1 MTGPGYPAMTL
12 TTLPPVLARLQQFI
26 VLTWLL
32 AALLWLTWTGNQG
45 RWGLALGGLAVLA
58 GGHAVVL
65 ALECVWMR
73 WCNRRDSVPAASA
86 ADLLVAWWGEVF
98 SAVRVFGWQQPF
110 RSATWSDRTH
120 GRPGQRGVVLVHG
133 FVCNRGLWNRWYPK
147 LSEAGIPCVGVNLE
161 PVFGDIDDYTAA
173 IDAAV
178 GTLQART
185 GLAPV
190 IVAHSMGGLAVRAWL
205 RSRGGAAAMTR
216 VHQVITIGSPHTGTQ
231 LAALGLGPNARQMR
245 RQSPWLCGLAAS
257 ESPSLLG
264 RFTCVYSNC
273 DNIVFPT
280 SSARLPHARSLQVPR
295 CAHVHLVDHP
305 AVFELVRHSLQPVAA
320 ARIGGV
326 QGVPEVV

>member
-1 MTGPGYPAMTL
+1 M
-12 TTLPPVLARLQQFI
+12 LARLQQLI
-26 VLTWLL
+26 AATWILAVLSWLVW
-32 AALLWLTWTGNQG
+32 AGGQG
-45 RWGLALGGLAVLA
+45 RWGLALGGLLVLV

-65 ALECVWMR
+65 AIEFAWMS
-73 WCNRRDSVPAASA
+73 WCNRRDVVPAACA
-86 ADLLVAWWGEVF
+86 TDVLAAWWGEAV

-110 RSATWSDRTH
+110 RSAAWADQTH

-133 FVCNRGLWNRWYPK
+133 FVCNRGLWNRWYPR
-147 LSEAGIPCVGVNLE
+147 LGEAGIPHVGVNLE

-178 GTLQART
+178 DTLQSRT

-205 RSRGGAAAMTR
+205 RSRGGATAMQR
-216 VHQVITIGSPHTGTQ
+216 VHRVITIGSPHAGTQ

-245 RQSPWLCGLAAS
+245 RQSPWLRELAAA

-264 RFTCVYSNC
+264 GFTCVYSNC

-305 AVFELVRHSLQPVAA
+305 AVFELVRHSVQPMAS
-320 ARIGGV
+320 ARHEGT
-326 QGVPEVV
+326 QGVPEAV